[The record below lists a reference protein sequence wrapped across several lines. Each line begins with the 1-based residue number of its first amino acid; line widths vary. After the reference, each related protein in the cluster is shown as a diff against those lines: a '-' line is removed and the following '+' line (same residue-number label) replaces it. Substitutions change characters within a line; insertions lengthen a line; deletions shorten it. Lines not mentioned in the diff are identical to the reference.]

1 MKGTKLYHKTEYARY
16 KKENN
21 LEDLEDLEEE
31 EYKLAL
37 ENTNYLI
44 FPTDNKKMIWDFYIL
59 LLLVW
64 TATVLPFTIAFTDY
78 EDFPILIPLDFFI
91 DLSFMIDI
99 ALTFF
104 TAVKNNETGRYE
116 YRRNVI
122 AINYLRSWLIVDVI
136 STIPWSLIEWLSDGG
151 IQDKERSVKMMR
163 ILRLNKFYKFFRLL
177 RLMKLIRLLKYLRI
191 GLGKAS

>member
-1 MKGTKLYHKTEYARY
+1 
-16 KKENN
+16 
-21 LEDLEDLEEE
+21 
-31 EYKLAL
+31 LAI

-44 FPTDNKKMIWDFYIL
+44 FPTDSKKMMWDFYIL
-59 LLLVW
+59 FLLVW
-64 TATVLPFTIAFTDY
+64 TATILPFTIAFTDY
-78 EDFPILIPLDFFI
+78 DEYPILIPLDFFL

-122 AINYLRSWLIVDVI
+122 AINYCRSWFFIDVI
-136 STIPWSLIEWLSDGG
+136 STIPWSVIEWTGDVAVE
-151 IQDKERSVKMMR
+151 DEERSIKMMR

-177 RLMKLIRLLKYLRI
+177 RLMKLIRILKYLRI